1 MRIYTSYFYQIRFFP
16 KNLIPLSTAVWD
28 PKWFHANQN
37 QQYKFKDKR
46 GVING
51 LRAEMFAPKDDSCKH
66 CGDIERAKY
75 IDDFCPFKIRY
86 YYQLQQLDFCE
97 IWKHFI
103 ALAEKIKS
111 KEGFSDVDFALILH
125 EAPGNTC
132 SERSTIQRWFRE
144 NGNPIWEWGHD
155 LMSPQEILVKLRQ
168 QTT

>member
-75 IDDFCPFKIRY
+75 VDDFCPFKIRY

-111 KEGFSDVDFALILH
+111 KEEFDDVDFALILH

-144 NGNPIWEWGHD
+144 NGNPIWEWGYD
-155 LMSPQEILVKLRQ
+155 LMSPQEILTKLKQ
-168 QTT
+168 